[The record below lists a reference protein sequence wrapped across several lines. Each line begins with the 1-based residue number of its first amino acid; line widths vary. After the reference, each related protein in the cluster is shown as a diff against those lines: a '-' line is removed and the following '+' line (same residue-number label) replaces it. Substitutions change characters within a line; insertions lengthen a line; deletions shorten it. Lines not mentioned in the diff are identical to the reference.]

1 MCGGTS
7 RNISELL
14 IPLLAQASGITA
26 PMRET
31 VIQNQITCPNCFSSI
46 KDDYSWCPV
55 CGAALRSQPC
65 VYCGQIL
72 SPKDKNCQHC
82 GAPREAVKDRHRKQ
96 QISRINPL
104 LASCNTSLTVGS
116 RFAYCPT
123 RVLYWDSGFIRQFC
137 CSLTKESHYKRE
149 TTGRLPVR
157 IVSPDYQGDRR
168 PPV

>member
-7 RNISELL
+7 RNISDLL

-31 VIQNQITCPNCFSSI
+31 VIRNQITCPNCSSSI

-82 GAPREAVKDRHRKQ
+82 GAPREAVKDHHGKQ
-96 QISRINPL
+96 
-104 LASCNTSLTVGS
+104 
-116 RFAYCPT
+116 
-123 RVLYWDSGFIRQFC
+123 
-137 CSLTKESHYKRE
+137 
-149 TTGRLPVR
+149 
-157 IVSPDYQGDRR
+157 
-168 PPV
+168 